1 MAGADP
7 KRATERM
14 LNLLALLTHSLRPL
28 TYEEIMNVMS
38 YQYPDGVE
46 ARRTAFERDKK
57 VLRELGVPFTTK
69 TLGGSEAGKTAYAI
83 DKSGYGLVDFG
94 LTPQEISALQ
104 EAAALVQTGTSWGK
118 NAVLWLGGSVVP
130 DEDAVTHGLPAVAH
144 IAATHEVLP
153 ILWNA
158 ISTLSTVT
166 FQYHSKK
173 RTVQPYGLVSRNGFW
188 YLVGFDDVRSTQLVF
203 RVDRIDG
210 NIKTG
215 DPKSFTR
222 PENFD
227 ITTAFSRDAKDF
239 AQNTETAIVRIDGG
253 VAPAVLREL
262 GEESVR
268 AYSDDGSIEV
278 EVPCGNAVAFRTWL
292 FAMVDRAEVISPPHV
307 RNQVIGWLH
316 EMLETQNGM
325 SETHN
330 G

>member
-38 YQYPDGVE
+38 YQYPDGTE

-69 TLGGSEAGKTAYAI
+69 TLGGAEAGKTAYAI

-94 LTPQEISALQ
+94 LTTEEIAALQ
-104 EAAALVQTGTSWGK
+104 EAAALVQTGTTWGK
-118 NAVLWLGGSVVP
+118 QAVLWLGGDVIP
-130 DEDAVTHGLPAVAH
+130 GDAPTVAH
-144 IAATHEVLP
+144 IAATNEVLP
-153 ILWNA
+153 SLWNA
-158 ISTLSTVT
+158 IATLSTIT
-166 FQYHSKK
+166 FTYHNKK
-173 RTVQPYGLVSRNGFW
+173 RTVHPYGLVGRNGFW

-203 RVDRIDG
+203 RVDRIGSDLS
-210 NIKTG
+210 TG
-215 DPKSFTR
+215 EPKSFQR
-222 PENFD
+222 PADFD
-227 ITTAFSRDAKDF
+227 VTAAFARDAKDF
-239 AQNTETAIVRIDGG
+239 ATNTETAIVRIDGG

-262 GEESVR
+262 GEDAVQVLHE
-268 AYSDDGSIEV
+268 DGSVDV

-307 RNQVIGWLH
+307 REQVVQWLH
-316 EMLETQNGM
+316 EMLETSNG
-325 SETHN
+325 
-330 G
+330 